1 MTYSSCKRCTT
12 TSSQIDGFI
21 GDFEDAWSRTLDLE
35 SNIGSDGAPLGND
48 YLDLLCYATRLA
60 FSSTVLTVGETPD
73 GTLDPTD
80 VMMFMKNAG
89 AAADTCVQIKCSH
102 SDITLNISKIVIVLT
117 P

>member
-1 MTYSSCKRCTT
+1 MYQNGHSLKLRSLLNE
-12 TSSQIDGFI
+12 FI
-21 GDFEDAWSRTLDLE
+21 LFHLRSISLNGILT
-35 SNIGSDGAPLGND
+35 GND